1 LCNDLCFINPQY
13 FVIQVRDAAAA
24 SGIVDTKENVWA
36 YFINRC
42 RSNLHITLAMSPV
55 GDTLRTRCRNFPGL
69 VNNCVIDWLTP
80 WPEDA
85 LLSVCTVF
93 LREVDIPNDYRQ
105 PILDHIVL
113 VHMSVCNISPK
124 FTQETRRTNY
134 VTPKNFLDFIMTY
147 RTLLKQK
154 RQNNTDQVNRLNGG
168 LQKLIQA
175 AVEVSALQVLYFY
188 FFKALLY
195 IHRNCRNITLFL

>member
-1 LCNDLCFINPQY
+1 MK
-13 FVIQVRDAAAA
+13 VRDAAAA
-24 SGIVDTKENVWA
+24 SGIVDTKENVWG

-80 WPEDA
+80 WPEEA

-93 LREVDIPNDYRQ
+93 LAEVDIQQEFRQ

-113 VHMSVCNISPK
+113 VHMSVCDVSPK

-175 AVEVSALQVLYFY
+175 AVEVAALQVLS
-188 FFKALLY
+188 L
-195 IHRNCRNITLFL
+195 RNIVRIYYLNLFYYCSKNDAILKYILK